1 MACAALACAAG
12 PRSALWRDFAEDI
25 GFDSL
30 WVVDH
35 LLYRLEGEEQ
45 PRGVWESWP
54 FLSALAAI
62 TRRVELGTLVLA
74 MGWRNPALLA
84 KMADTVD
91 EISAGRLI
99 LGLGSGY
106 HQLEYDF
113 SGFLEEVGVTVMKK
127 VGNGVYI
134 GETLEIKDFQIAG
147 VQRRYITTAQG
158 HRLLVVRWN
167 KTMIGHLQDIQFKC
181 TGYFGIPQSGP

>member
-12 PRSALWRDFAEDI
+12 PKSALWRDFAEDI

-91 EISAGRLI
+91 DLLTLAQDLGGGMEYCHGVGLKLAHLMGRELGEAG
-99 LGLGSGY
+99 
-106 HQLEYDF
+106 
-113 SGFLEEVGVTVMKK
+113 M
-127 VGNGVYI
+127 
-134 GETLEIKDFQIAG
+134 ETLRRLKSALDPAG
-147 VQRRYITTAQG
+147 VLNPG
-158 HRLLVVRWN
+158 KMGL
-167 KTMIGHLQDIQFKC
+167 
-181 TGYFGIPQSGP
+181 

>member
-12 PRSALWRDFAEDI
+12 PKSALWRDFAEDI

-62 TRRVELGTLVLA
+62 TRRVELG
-74 MGWRNPALLA
+74 
-84 KMADTVD
+84 
-91 EISAGRLI
+91 
-99 LGLGSGY
+99 SGY
-106 HQLEYDF
+106 HQLEYDMLWL
-113 SGFLEEVGVTVMKK
+113 SGRSWCDR
-127 VGNGVYI
+127 NGK
-134 GETLEIKDFQIAG
+134 GK
-147 VQRRYITTAQG
+147 QRRLHI
-158 HRLLVVRWN
+158 RV
-167 KTMIGHLQDIQFKC
+167 
-181 TGYFGIPQSGP
+181 

>member
-99 LGLGSGY
+99 LELGSGY
-106 HQLEYDF
+106 HQLEYDMLWL
-113 SGFLEEVGVTVMKK
+113 SGRSWCDRNEKGR
-127 VGNGVYI
+127 
-134 GETLEIKDFQIAG
+134 
-147 VQRRYITTAQG
+147 QRRLHRGDPRDQRLSNSRCATTIHNDCPGTSSSCGQ
-158 HRLLVVRWN
+158 VE
-167 KTMIGHLQDIQFKC
+167 
-181 TGYFGIPQSGP
+181 